1 MEERSKVDSVAVS
14 VEDDEGEEDVVEA
27 SVVVVVVVVVVVE
40 TLNFGFSSVMR
51 ISSGF
56 VISLILMPS
65 GLSLPTADGGGCGG

>member
-14 VEDDEGEEDVVEA
+14 VEDDGGEKDVVEA
-27 SVVVVVVVVVVVE
+27 SVVVVVVVVD

-56 VISLILMPS
+56 VISLILMPN
-65 GLSLPTADGGGCGG
+65 GLSLPTADGGG